1 MIVMVDLP
9 GVGVGD
15 GVVSV
20 VGVVDVVVRCS
31 VQVEGVPGGEYQQC

>member
-9 GVGVGD
+9 VIGD